1 MIFFPSFRRKSSFAA
16 YALGPSWLTIFLLSS
31 RLCFLASSYSI
42 DASCRNYKGHDIS
55 GDMQQAINEIR
66 EMATNAV
73 ARISRGDPS
82 TIHLLESLFGKDPA
96 RYRTVSGNMETLALS
111 LSPSDFVIICDDLM
125 VNIEPDLSTNPTP
138 DPRGIWVDNIHKWH
152 MPYDEYRPCNPLR
165 KAVSTAGVVSKI
177 GAKVIL
183 DRYIYLCP
191 DTLDRPKG
199 RSLAPYKDQV
209 LAGKRIDDYVLTPSI
224 LFHELL
230 HTDPRVPVQHRKSLF
245 HLAHGTISLPDFI
258 NTRHMGQLSMK
269 NYEKTLRCTWP
280 PILLPLNSVRELKPT
295 GSRCAT
301 IWPSK
306 APIWRF
312 KTPIVRLFALS
323 VSRILTLQNTV
334 RKKKICSLASILGLY
349 LHRCDWGARGFW
361 GKCVRS

>member
-1 MIFFPSFRRKSSFAA
+1 M
-16 YALGPSWLTIFLLSS
+16 
-31 RLCFLASSYSI
+31 
-42 DASCRNYKGHDIS
+42 
-55 GDMQQAINEIR
+55 NEVH
-66 EMATNAV
+66 EMAINAV
-73 ARISRGDPS
+73 ARISRRDPS

-125 VNIEPDLSTNPTP
+125 VNIEPDLSTNLTP

-165 KAVSTAGVVSKI
+165 KPGSTAGVVSKI

-230 HTDPRVPVQHRKSLF
+230 HTDPRVPVQHPANEELRQDPPV
-245 HLAHGTISLPDFI
+245 HLASDSASLKFSPRVEAYGFA
-258 NTRHMGQLSMK
+258 M
-269 NYEKTLRCTWP
+269 C
-280 PILLPLNSVRELKPT
+280 RELAYQSPDL
-295 GSRCAT
+295 A
-301 IWPSK
+301 
-306 APIWRF
+306 
-312 KTPIVRLFALS
+312 
-323 VSRILTLQNTV
+323 LQNPDNTALCALGKPDSNLAKH
-334 RKKKICSLASILGLY
+334 RQKEENLLIRLDSRSLLA
-349 LHRCDWGARGFW
+349 
-361 GKCVRS
+361 